1 MTPPTARRRGLV
13 SVVVPAFNA
22 ERGLRRCLDSVLAQ
36 TYPRREVILVDDG
49 STDGTA
55 AIAREYTGRLR
66 VITQPNRG
74 ECAARNAGLSIA
86 EGEYLS
92 FLDHD
97 DYWDPAFLDTCIRF
111 LDRHSDAAA
120 VSTASDH
127 RSALSARVHR
137 MPSRLPAE
145 DGEGNGRVLGSFF
158 TFWADHDHVCAG
170 SVVLRGSLFD
180 AAGGQREDLV
190 LSGDLEYWGY
200 LATFGRWGFIPRVL
214 LHVDGTQSEGPG
226 LYEKFHRRYQMCASV
241 AEWEARIAP
250 RISHA
255 DRKGFERV
263 RGRVAT
269 WYVFAKVF
277 VGRDREAFD
286 EARAYRAHLHGKY
299 GMLWRAGLT
308 VGTIPWMLMARLLR
322 VRVRAQYRRAARAS
336 GGTRR

>member
-1 MTPPTARRRGLV
+1 MTQDTKRRRGQV
-13 SVVVPAFNA
+13 SVIVPAYNA

-36 TYPRREVILVDDG
+36 TYPHREIILVNDG

-55 AIAREYTGRLR
+55 AIAEEYDGRIR
-66 VITQPNRG
+66 AIAQSNRG
-74 ECAARNAGLSIA
+74 ECAARNTGLFSA
-86 EGEYLS
+86 NGEFLT

-97 DYWDPAFLDTCIRF
+97 DYWDPLFLETCVRF
-111 LDRHSDAAA
+111 LEEHPDASA

-127 RSALSARVHR
+127 RSALSALVHR
-137 MPSRLPAE
+137 MPARSATA
-145 DGEGNGRVLGSFF
+145 GVEGSGRVLDNFF
-158 TFWADHDHVCAG
+158 AFWADHDHVCAG

-180 AAGGQREDLV
+180 EAGGQREDLV

-241 AEWEARIAP
+241 ADWEARIAP

-277 VGRDREAFD
+277 VERDREAFD

-299 GMLWRAGLT
+299 GMLWRAGQT